1 MARDEE
7 QEKERQGRVVTVVTA
22 FCRVRPARRAP
33 RTPDVDPACGSAGAL
48 DRPAPDW
55 RRGSVARVLFPSPAS
70 SSTRSRHPPARPAA
84 PLLPP
89 RAPDRTGTS
98 GRGVAGRERHVAG
111 RRGAGAAGRAPPSTS
126 RWRDG
131 RHRRRRRRVAYLA
144 TAHRPRLFPV
154 KALRVLLPAL
164 SAGVYLPVLCL
175 FLDALA
181 CLFPGGA
188 PSGAACGYPSPLV
201 FGLLGAAGAPVA
213 AALALAGAL
222 LFFECDPGS
231 RDWGAA
237 AHGRLPFVY
246 ALLQTALAALRLAVD
261 GRGVPL
267 RLAVLLVALAMLA
280 LHSHD
285 AAVPAAAMNELRCG
299 LFAAVAAAA
308 LLSCLIPLAGEPGS
322 AARLGASAAG
332 LLLIAAAA
340 AGGASSAAI
349 SRSVLRVALRHRDE
363 AEAAEAA
370 AALEAAAAAAAG
382 ADPQTPGGQTP
393 GGAVVLSMRGAGARG
408 AAAGGQR
415 TMKDLREPEVGAVDS
430 PWVASRGFWFD
441 ACLDAAARRPL
452 ETLSASDGGAECA
465 ELVFRLG
472 LRHPNFADSPFV
484 AAAWAT
490 FLFHFCGDAPGAI
503 AEARRAARKAKD
515 ASDFDLKVLAIRRRQ
530 AWEQA
535 ASGQG
540 SGVNMHEFRRMFELA
555 TAAHNE
561 ALSAL
566 KTLWPPASATP
577 ARDLNPSLH
586 SYPPPRPGRRPSRPG
601 AAAQLAKSTRFSRDS
616 LATVYKRVAT
626 IHAAKRKAQEGY
638 ERMLRKFP
646 SSKVLVR
653 CYGLYLRDVVND
665 VESAAYHFR
674 RPAPPRPSPPLPS
687 RSAPPRP
694 ALNGAPFLNASKL
707 NFKRPLSNGLAR
719 PACPPPPPPPPP
731 PPLPPPTPPYLTD
744 RQARADEIEDQ
755 ETKLKRAGEAGDEA
769 ASQAGRSQAGG
780 RSEKSGSSGS
790 SRRNRRGAST
800 LLRSTA
806 SNAGALRRLKVG
818 LVGGLCLL
826 AALYGATFAV
836 YASRFTE
843 GKQVTYQI
851 YAVQHLARAYEL
863 FMYYARILNTR
874 SWLGDGAGVEAARAA
889 VAPLLEES
897 TRWLRGLYL
906 GFAEPPVPPAAA
918 PALWAFWR
926 DEDVPL
932 RFHVSPGGAHAGAA
946 PSPSP
951 SASAS
956 GGLAVH
962 KDASPWAAFNHYQDA
977 FLALSSQGM
986 ERLAEPAGGNAEW
999 RFVQNNGRGA
1009 VVAAVERGGAL
1020 YLAEAVARKADH
1032 DAAVGAMLS
1041 TMLIALVILGP
1052 GIFRSAFR
1060 NVRMSQRGV
1069 AEIVARIPPDLIS
1082 HISATYGKADLVGD
1096 AGDSE
1101 DEQAQL
1107 LAGGDAAGGN
1117 LTARSRRSEATAAAP
1132 GTHRSLNGEPGGSPL
1147 LPPPLAVAAASGG
1160 SLSFRRRPAEAA
1172 AAEPAE
1178 AAALDEAA
1186 HGAIARRAG
1195 ALALR
1200 GPSFR
1205 SASGRRRGRGRRGRR
1220 RAPAKS
1226 ALRKSGSTKQLR
1238 SLSFHWEGALAE
1250 KPPAPLATLSDG
1262 PEGDAAATRRAGADA
1277 PAPASS
1283 GREDPLSSLLS
1294 SLRSEAEKGPDAAV
1308 IVLAE
1313 RGEGAAS
1320 PPPRAPAPSS
1330 ATAAAPPAS
1339 AKAPPPPAPTR
1350 PPPDPPPPLPPPPR
1364 GARPS
1369 APSSAPPAPR
1379 RPRRPLPPAPGHA
1392 PRSSTPPRRHSRR
1405 SRRTPTRLPPARRRE
1420 RRAAACGSACAGSL
1434 RAGPGGARGFRRLGR
1449 GRGEGEGRGR
1459 RTWREVAEDEEAAV
1473 LRRRRHLPP
1482 TGRRHEEGP
1491 ASGEKA
1497 AVEKNALDGV
1507 FAALTRRYSLAFLVV
1522 GLVSIANAAFCLIQL
1537 DASAGAVAGVHWAG
1551 VRRHQAGRL
1560 VGTALELYVDD
1571 GAVLPK
1577 ARPAPPRPALDP

>member
-22 FCRVRPARRAP
+22 VLQ
-33 RTPDVDPACGSAGAL
+33 GAL

-55 RRGSVARVLFPSPAS
+55 RRGSVARVLFPIACVVFDAIQAS
-70 SSTRSRHPPARPAA
+70 ARPPGRPAA
-84 PLLPP
+84 AAAA
-89 RAPDRTGTS
+89 RPDRTGAPRGSCSVWSSPAGTS
-98 GRGVAGRERHVAG
+98 GGGVAGRERPRGGGGAGRG
-111 RRGAGAAGRAPPSTS
+111 RRGRAPAFYLALAAT
-126 RWRDG
+126 G
-131 RHRRRRRRVAYLA
+131 VTAAAAAAVAYLA
-144 TAHRPRLFPV
+144 TAHRPRLFPSRPAPPRPV
-154 KALRVLLPAL
+154 GRALRGGVRVPLA
-164 SAGVYLPVLCL
+164 AGVR
-175 FLDALA
+175 
-181 CLFPGGA
+181 
-188 PSGAACGYPSPLV
+188 AA
-201 FGLLGAAGAPVA
+201 GAAGAPVA

-222 LFFECDPGS
+222 LFFECDRARGT
-231 RDWGAA
+231 GARRPRA
-237 AHGRLPFVY
+237 PPFVY

-280 LHSHD
+280 LHTTMQ
-285 AAVPAAAMNELRCG
+285 PYLRAAMNELRCG

-322 AARLGASAAG
+322 AAASAPPPPACSSSPPPPPAG
-332 LLLIAAAA
+332 P
-340 AGGASSAAI
+340 SSAAVPTPP
-349 SRSVLRVALRHRDE
+349 RAAPDLAERAARCTPHRDE

-472 LRHPNFADSPFV
+472 CGTRTSPTRPSWRRRGRLSSSLLR
-484 AAAWAT
+484 
-490 FLFHFCGDAPGAI
+490 DAPGAI

-566 KTLWPPASATP
+566 KTLWASRLRHTREGSKSLASFLPRRLGPAGA
-577 ARDLNPSLH
+577 
-586 SYPPPRPGRRPSRPG
+586 PSRPG

-626 IHAAKRKAQEGY
+626 IHAAKRKAQEG
-638 ERMLRKFP
+638 
-646 SSKVLVR
+646 
-653 CYGLYLRDVVND
+653 
-665 VESAAYHFR
+665 
-674 RPAPPRPSPPLPS
+674 
-687 RSAPPRP
+687 
-694 ALNGAPFLNASKL
+694 
-707 NFKRPLSNGLAR
+707 
-719 PACPPPPPPPPP
+719 
-731 PPLPPPTPPYLTD
+731 
-744 RQARADEIEDQ
+744 RAV
-755 ETKLKRAGEAGDEA
+755 AG
-769 ASQAGRSQAGG
+769 GG

-806 SNAGALRRLKVG
+806 SNAGALRRLKVRPPPRRLRFRCG
-818 LVGGLCLL
+818 LAPPARLEAHRPPPPPRPFPRPYARPRRRASGACRWAGRRLCLL

-863 FMYYARILNTR
+863 FMYYARILNTAWGQ

-977 FLALSSQGM
+977 FLAVRPRSSPLFLRVPPRAPGRAAVKPGM
-986 ERLAEPAGGNAEW
+986 ERLAEPAGATRSGGSCRTTGAGRWW
-999 RFVQNNGRGA
+999 RRWSGR
-1009 VVAAVERGGAL
+1009 AL

-1032 DAAVGAMLS
+1032 DAAVGAMLRGAPRR
-1041 TMLIALVILGP
+1041 TMLIAL
-1052 GIFRSAFR
+1052 
-1060 NVRMSQRGV
+1060 RGV

-1147 LPPPLAVAAASGG
+1147 LPPRWP
-1160 SLSFRRRPAEAA
+1160 RRRWTRRRTAPSR
-1172 AAEPAE
+1172 
-1178 AAALDEAA
+1178 
-1186 HGAIARRAG
+1186 GAAG

-1205 SASGRRRGRGRRGRR
+1205 SASFRSPSFRSPSFAR
-1220 RAPAKS
+1220 RAAEAAAAGAAAEGAGAGAGPSQVGPPQERLHQAAAYVS
-1226 ALRKSGSTKQLR
+1226 RAQR

-1262 PEGDAAATRRAGADA
+1262 PEATPPPPAAPGPMHRRRRRAGE
-1277 PAPASS
+1277 
-1283 GREDPLSSLLS
+1283 EDPLSSLLS
-1294 SLRSEAEKGPDAAV
+1294 SLRSEATRRSSCWRSAGRGR
-1308 IVLAE
+1308 LA
-1313 RGEGAAS
+1313 
-1320 PPPRAPAPSS
+1320 PPRAPGAILRHRGGP
-1330 ATAAAPPAS
+1330 ARLREGAAAARS
-1339 AKAPPPPAPTR
+1339 DSPAPG
-1350 PPPDPPPPLPPPPR
+1350 PPPPLPPPPR

-1379 RPRRPLPPAPGHA
+1379 RPRRPSLGPRARPSQLDPAPSPLTPKQANAYAAAPGAAEGAARGGLRQRLRGHLCGA
-1392 PRSSTPPRRHSRR
+1392 G
-1405 SRRTPTRLPPARRRE
+1405 
-1420 RRAAACGSACAGSL
+1420 RAARAVSDGSDEGE
-1434 RAGPGGARGFRRLGR
+1434 
-1449 GRGEGEGRGR
+1449 GEGEGRGR
-1459 RTWREVAEDEEAAV
+1459 RTVAEDEEAAV
-1473 LRRRRHLPP
+1473 LRPGGTCP
-1482 TGRRHEEGP
+1482 DGAAAHEEGP
-1491 ASGEKA
+1491 ASSAAAGAGAGEEAGEKA

-1507 FAALTRRYSLAFLVV
+1507 FAALTRRYSL
-1522 GLVSIANAAFCLIQL
+1522 
-1537 DASAGAVAGVHWAG
+1537 G
-1551 VRRHQAGRL
+1551 VRGAGGGL
-1560 VGTALELYVDD
+1560 DFAAHLFASG
-1571 GAVLPK
+1571 
-1577 ARPAPPRPALDP
+1577 PAPSSTTTPPSPRTGGGTPRRAARADPPAPFYDGDFIAQRSGAGEGLRRLEGYRPALDAGFGRAGALFLAEADRVAALVAAVQAAFFVVGTLFLFFLYVGMFRGMIARLGDESSRASQFLETIPGTCRAQLPQFFGADDPAAAP